1 MLVAGSTA
9 AIAQTAAP
17 GPADSGVRAAQRSAL
32 KAAWKE
38 KRAECRQSGAARGLA
53 RFDLR
58 NHVKVCVTEAKL
70 GCFRQV
76 ADQGL
81 RGPARREF
89 LVRCANSA

>member
-9 AIAQTAAP
+9 AMAQTAAP
-17 GPADSGVRAAQRSAL
+17 RPADNGVRAAQRSAL

-38 KRAECRQSGAARGLA
+38 KQAECRQSAAARGLA